1 MNILPKTLPGAAL
14 FFIAAAV
21 LLAACSNGGSSG
33 QPYIKAESLK
43 VSSYNVGL
51 ALNFVPYT
59 NERLVVNRELLADYD
74 SDVLCLQEV
83 WLDEQ
88 VEAIKQ
94 ALQGT
99 YPEIYT
105 VPAEQIFSEAAACTD
120 EEITPFAQCVT
131 AQCPGLSGADL
142 VACAPVQCG
151 GPLFALPP
159 VCLDAVLGSV
169 GIPDV
174 TVQAVVDAVTQPAG
188 KFAYDGALG
197 LILASKYPLQAR
209 EFQDFID
216 DSTSNHRGALYA
228 EIELNK
234 QTHVVAC
241 THPTANLSIDYPTSG
256 KHGSWE
262 GENRFMQEQM
272 IAFANAKAGNNPI
285 FFGGDFNCSI
295 ANPANGVDGE
305 FAANC
310 QLWRDNGFSDPAA
323 EQLPCTFCYEENLL
337 LKPEGNS
344 GGTQLDHVFIK
355 NLDASARTVARRVF
369 DDPVS
374 IEALVPPSELK
385 PEDSPQLT
393 HPSDHYGVEVQI
405 TF

>member
-94 ALQGT
+94 ALQGA

-131 AQCPGLSGADL
+131 AQCPG
-142 VACAPVQCG
+142 
-151 GPLFALPP
+151 
-159 VCLDAVLGSV
+159 CLL
-169 GIPDV
+169 
-174 TVQAVVDAVTQPAG
+174 
-188 KFAYDGALG
+188 Y
-197 LILASKYPLQAR
+197 
-209 EFQDFID
+209 
-216 DSTSNHRGALYA
+216 TS
-228 EIELNK
+228 
-234 QTHVVAC
+234 
-241 THPTANLSIDYPTSG
+241 PSP
-256 KHGSWE
+256 
-262 GENRFMQEQM
+262 
-272 IAFANAKAGNNPI
+272 
-285 FFGGDFNCSI
+285 
-295 ANPANGVDGE
+295 
-305 FAANC
+305 
-310 QLWRDNGFSDPAA
+310 RD
-323 EQLPCTFCYEENLL
+323 
-337 LKPEGNS
+337 
-344 GGTQLDHVFIK
+344 
-355 NLDASARTVARRVF
+355 
-369 DDPVS
+369 
-374 IEALVPPSELK
+374 
-385 PEDSPQLT
+385 
-393 HPSDHYGVEVQI
+393 
-405 TF
+405 